1 MNQPMLTFP
10 SSNLLLRARI
20 PSAQGPYFVE
30 KNTSDPAHFA
40 FTEINRW
47 IARWE
52 NEGGAVRLGR
62 SDDQVTILLNVEA
75 YNANPG

>member
-10 SSNLLLRARI
+10 SSNLLLRARY
-20 PSAQGPYFVE
+20 PSAQRPYFPE
-30 KNTSDPAHFA
+30 KNTPDPAHFA

-52 NEGGAVRLGR
+52 NEGGAVAIRR
-62 SDDQVTILLNVEA
+62 SPDYVTS
-75 YNANPG
+75 

>member
-10 SSNLLLRARI
+10 SFNLLLRGRY
-20 PSAQGPYFVE
+20 PSAQRPYFPE
-30 KNTSDPAHFA
+30 KNTPDPAHFSS
-40 FTEINRW
+40 TEINRW

-62 SDDQVTILLNVEA
+62 SDDQVTILLNV
-75 YNANPG
+75 